1 MERKQIMNRFFS
13 SLKQAKDVEEISQ
26 LTARFLSRIS
36 DKLNKHMVWMV
47 DSSGKRTA
55 VHGEGNN
62 QGFKE
67 SPQNLPVTN
76 HLWMLVEPPES
87 NTEAPKYPSLAHS
100 RKNEHRNS
108 QQAVAACIVYA
119 HTCIISLKQRE
130 RALKAGIS
138 PRERET
144 LLLLARGFRS
154 DKIAHRMGIKR
165 VTVNL
170 HISNARRKLAS
181 TTREQV
187 VAQAVHMGIISP
199 R

>member
-1 MERKQIMNRFFS
+1 VGRKHIMNPFFS
-13 SLKQAKDVEEISQ
+13 SLMQAKDADEITQ

-36 DKLNKHMVWMV
+36 DKLNKHLIWMV
-47 DSSGKRTA
+47 DRSGKRTV
-55 VHGEGNN
+55 VHGDDNN
-62 QGFKE
+62 QGFK
-67 SPQNLPVTN
+67 SCPPNLPVTN
-76 HLWMLVEPPES
+76 HLWMLVEPPEGS
-87 NTEAPKYPSLAHS
+87 TEAPKYPSMAHS
-100 RKNEHRNS
+100 RKNEHGNS
-108 QQAVAACIVYA
+108 HPAVATCIIYA

-181 TTREQV
+181 TTREQA
-187 VAQAVHMGIISP
+187 VARAVHMGIISP
-199 R
+199 